1 MLQKLILIVWLA
13 LLTACSQA
21 KNASEANQSEPA
33 SAEQTSV
40 ENHNSPA
47 LRTVDDLYKSQ
58 TSHVQTEDKGVV
70 VKVLKDDTKG
80 LKHQKFLVKVASGQT
95 VLFAH
100 NLDLAPRVEDIKAGD
115 EVGFRGEYIYN
126 PKGGVVHWT
135 HHDPQ
140 GKHFPGW
147 IKHNGHTYE

>member
-1 MLQKLILIVWLA
+1 MQKLILMVCFA

-135 HHDPQ
+135 HHDPS

>member
-1 MLQKLILIVWLA
+1 MLKKVVLIFWIALIV
-13 LLTACSQA
+13 ACSQA
-21 KNASEANQSEPA
+21 HNATAVAAAEST

-80 LKHQKFLVKVASGQT
+80 LKHQKFLVKVATGQT

-115 EVGFRGEYIYN
+115 EVEFRGEYIYN

-135 HHDPQ
+135 HHDPS